1 MSTVMEKVD
10 RLTRL
15 AGRNRLELLLF
26 RFGDRQIF
34 GINVFKV
41 REVLKCPPLR
51 PIPHS
56 HHHVRGVV
64 HARGQTVTII
74 DLAAVLGHG
83 RNEGSRDGLAGD
95 NFAGDNFVI
104 VTEYSGHVQ
113 GYLVKQ
119 VERIVNLRWDDV
131 KPPPAG
137 IGNLNYLTA
146 VTTIENQLVEILDVE
161 RVLAEIVGVRTEI
174 DDELRQRRGGSVE
187 IPRRV
192 FIADDSVVARKQM
205 VRVMEQLGVEYE
217 IAENGK
223 IALEM
228 LRAYATQGP
237 ITQRFAMLLSDIEMP
252 EMDGYTLTKT
262 MKADPA
268 LKELFVCL
276 HTSLSGSFNQPMADS
291 VGANKLVPKFDPN
304 ELAELV
310 LSVVDATPA
319 AA

>member
-1 MSTVMEKVD
+1 MSSVMERVD

-26 RFGDRQIF
+26 RFGNRQIF

-41 REVLKCPPLR
+41 REMLKCPPLR

-56 HHHVRGVV
+56 HHHVRGVM

-83 RNEGSRDGLAGD
+83 RSEGSRDE
-95 NFAGDNFVI
+95 FVI

-137 IGNLNYLTA
+137 IGTSNYLTA

-161 RVLAEIVGVRTEI
+161 RVLAEIVGVRT
-174 DDELRQRRGGSVE
+174 DVNDELLENRNANVE

-192 FIADDSVVARKQM
+192 FIADDSAVARKQM

-217 IAENGK
+217 LAENGK
-223 IALEM
+223 LALEA
-228 LRAYATQGP
+228 LKAYAEQGP

-262 MKADPA
+262 MKADPQ
-268 LKELFVCL
+268 LKDLYVCL
-276 HTSLSGSFNQPMADS
+276 HTSLSGSFNQSMADT

-304 ELAELV
+304 ELAGLV
-310 LSVVDATPA
+310 LSIVDNAPA

>member
-1 MSTVMEKVD
+1 MSSVMEKVD

-26 RFGDRQIF
+26 RFSNRQIF

-56 HHHVRGVV
+56 HHHVRGVM

-83 RNEGSRDGLAGD
+83 RSEGSRDE
-95 NFAGDNFVI
+95 FVI

-113 GYLVKQ
+113 GYLVQQ

-131 KPPPAG
+131 KPPPVG
-137 IGNLNYLTA
+137 IGTSNYLTA
-146 VTTIENQLVEILDVE
+146 VTTLENQLVEILDVE
-161 RVLAEIVGVRTEI
+161 RVLSEIVGVRTEVS
-174 DDELRQRRGGSVE
+174 DALLDTNSLNDS

-192 FIADDSVVARKQM
+192 FIADDSAVARKQM

-217 IAENGK
+217 VAENGK
-223 IALEM
+223 AALEM
-228 LRAYATQGP
+228 LRAHASEGP
-237 ITQRFAMLLSDIEMP
+237 ITRRFAMLLSDIEMP

-268 LKELFVCL
+268 LKDLYVCL
-276 HTSLSGSFNQPMADS
+276 HTSLSGSFNQSMATT
-291 VGANKLVPKFDPN
+291 VGANKLVPKFDPD
-304 ELAELV
+304 ELATLV
-310 LSVVDATPA
+310 LSIVSPSA
-319 AA
+319 AAA

>member
-1 MSTVMEKVD
+1 MEKVD

-26 RFGDRQIF
+26 RFGNRQIF

-56 HHHVRGVV
+56 HHHVRGVM

-83 RNEGSRDGLAGD
+83 RSEGSRDE
-95 NFAGDNFVI
+95 FVI

-119 VERIVNLRWDDV
+119 VERIVNLRWNDV

-137 IGNLNYLTA
+137 IGNTNYLTA

-161 RVLAEIVGVRTEI
+161 RVLAEIVGVRTEVN
-174 DDELRQRRGGSVE
+174 DELLGNRNDSAS

-192 FIADDSVVARKQM
+192 FIADDSAVARKQM

-217 IAENGK
+217 LAENGK
-223 IALEM
+223 IALEV
-228 LRAYATQGP
+228 LKSYADQGP

-262 MKADPA
+262 LKADPA
-268 LKELFVCL
+268 LKDLFVCL
-276 HTSLSGSFNQPMADS
+276 HTSLSGSFNQSMADT

-304 ELAELV
+304 ELASLV
-310 LSVVDATPA
+310 LSIVDATPA

>member
-1 MSTVMEKVD
+1 MSSVMEKVD

-26 RFGDRQIF
+26 RFGNRQIF

-56 HHHVRGVV
+56 HHHVRGVM

-83 RNEGSRDGLAGD
+83 RSEGSREE
-95 NFAGDNFVI
+95 FVI

-119 VERIVNLRWDDV
+119 VERIVNLRWNDV
-131 KPPPAG
+131 KPPPPG
-137 IGNLNYLTA
+137 IGNSNYLTA

-161 RVLAEIVGVRTEI
+161 RVLAEIVGVRTEV
-174 DDELRQRRGGSVE
+174 DDALLGDRGAEAG

-192 FIADDSVVARKQM
+192 FIADDSAVARKQM

-217 IAENGK
+217 VAENGK
-223 IALEM
+223 IALET
-228 LRAYATQGP
+228 LQAYAAQGP

-262 MKADPA
+262 MKADPD
-268 LKELFVCL
+268 LKDLFVCL
-276 HTSLSGSFNQPMADS
+276 HTSLSGSFNQSMADT

-304 ELAELV
+304 ELAALV
-310 LSVVDATPA
+310 LSIVDATPA

>member
-1 MSTVMEKVD
+1 MSSVMEKVD

-26 RFGDRQIF
+26 RFSNRQIF

-56 HHHVRGVV
+56 HHHVRGVM

-83 RNEGSRDGLAGD
+83 RSEGSRDE
-95 NFAGDNFVI
+95 FVI

-113 GYLVKQ
+113 GYLVQQ

-131 KPPPAG
+131 KPPPVG
-137 IGNLNYLTA
+137 IGTSNYLTA
-146 VTTIENQLVEILDVE
+146 VTTLENQLVEILDVE
-161 RVLAEIVGVRTEI
+161 RVLSEIVGVRTEVSDALLDTNSLN
-174 DDELRQRRGGSVE
+174 DD

-192 FIADDSVVARKQM
+192 FIADDSAVARKQM

-217 IAENGK
+217 VAENGK
-223 IALEM
+223 AALEM
-228 LRAYATQGP
+228 LRAHASEGP
-237 ITQRFAMLLSDIEMP
+237 ITRRFAMLLSDIEMP

-262 MKADPA
+262 MKADPV
-268 LKELFVCL
+268 LKDLYICL
-276 HTSLSGSFNQPMADS
+276 HTSLSGSFNQSMATT
-291 VGANKLVPKFDPN
+291 VGANRLVPKFDPD
-304 ELAELV
+304 ELAALV
-310 LSVVDATPA
+310 LSIVSPSA
-319 AA
+319 AAA

>member
-1 MSTVMEKVD
+1 MSSVMEKVD

-26 RFGDRQIF
+26 RFGNRQIF

-56 HHHVRGVV
+56 HHHVRGVM

-83 RNEGSRDGLAGD
+83 RSEGSRDE
-95 NFAGDNFVI
+95 FVI

-119 VERIVNLRWDDV
+119 VERIVNLRWNDV

-137 IGNLNYLTA
+137 IGNTNYLTA

-161 RVLAEIVGVRTEI
+161 RVLAEIVGVRTEVN
-174 DDELRQRRGGSVE
+174 DELLGNRNDSAS

-192 FIADDSVVARKQM
+192 FIADDSAVARKQM

-217 IAENGK
+217 LAENGK
-223 IALEM
+223 IALEV
-228 LRAYATQGP
+228 LKSYADQGP

-262 MKADPA
+262 LKADPA
-268 LKELFVCL
+268 LKDLFVCL
-276 HTSLSGSFNQPMADS
+276 HTSLSGSFNQSMADT

-304 ELAELV
+304 ELASLV
-310 LSVVDATPA
+310 LSIVDATPA